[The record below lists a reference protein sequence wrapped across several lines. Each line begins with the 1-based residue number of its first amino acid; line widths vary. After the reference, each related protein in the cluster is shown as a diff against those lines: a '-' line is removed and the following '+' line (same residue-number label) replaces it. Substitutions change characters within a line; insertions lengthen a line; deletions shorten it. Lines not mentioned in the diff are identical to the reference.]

1 MYSYQNSNYYFDY
14 YRQMDTELERDIEKA
29 INLKYNA
36 INCYAELVSQ
46 APNDATKKVINEI
59 REDDVRHYQAF
70 QQIYRILTGRT
81 YTGSITQVCAK
92 TFKQGIEG
100 SFIGE
105 QYDSRFYLK
114 IADSTTNQTI
124 KNVFYRAAIE
134 DGIHANW
141 FLYYMIKNK

>member
-1 MYSYQNSNYYFDY
+1 MYSYQNPNYYYDY
-14 YRQMDTELERDIEKA
+14 YRQLDTELERDIEKA

-36 INCYAELVSQ
+36 INCYAQLAQQV
-46 APNDATKKVINEI
+46 PDNATKVVINEI
-59 REDDVRHYQAF
+59 REDDIRHYQAF
-70 QQIYRILTGRT
+70 QQIYRILTGKT
-81 YTGSITQVCAK
+81 LDAKITQICGK

-114 IADSTTNQTI
+114 IADSTTNQTV